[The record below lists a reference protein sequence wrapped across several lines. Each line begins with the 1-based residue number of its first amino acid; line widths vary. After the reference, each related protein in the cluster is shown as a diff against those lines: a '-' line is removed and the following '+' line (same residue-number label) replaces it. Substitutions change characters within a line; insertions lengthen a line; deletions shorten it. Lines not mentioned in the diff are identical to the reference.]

1 MNNNK
6 CTQKFI
12 KMKKLQRKVARCC
25 TKDKLYKSI
34 IKAKMYWIS
43 NTCEVFILFILLLC
57 QTHTV
62 YHSEASF
69 ILAV

>member
-1 MNNNK
+1 
-6 CTQKFI
+6 
-12 KMKKLQRKVARCC
+12 MKELQRKAAQCY

-57 QTHTV
+57 QMHII